1 LLLLATAPLIA
12 AKARALEGAAA
23 PTIVL
28 VHGAW
33 ADETGWNDVVARLQK
48 DGYHTATPRI
58 GVTDPTAD
66 VATVRATLDEIAGPK
81 ILVGHSYGGYVVTN
95 VASGRTDVQ
104 ALVYTAAFTPDEG
117 DTLQSLG
124 AGYAP
129 PAAFEHF
136 VWTGEP
142 FASLAY
148 IDPVWFRHD
157 FAQDLNPKAAAEMS
171 DHQQPIAVPILTTPS
186 GPAAWHTIPS
196 WFAISG
202 ADRMIDPALQR
213 AEAIRIGATTV
224 VFDDASQDAT
234 YELAMGL
241 KTLRQLD
248 KLQVL
253 THPKNLGYGGNQK
266 AGYRYFMENGFDVVV
281 LLHGDGQYA
290 PEILSHLYHP
300 IVAGE
305 ADAVFGSRMMK
316 TYGGPLKGGMPLYK
330 YLGNRVLST
339 FENRMLGMQLTE
351 FQKKRNM
358 QSGRA
363 AAH

>member
-1 LLLLATAPLIA
+1 MSVDNRIHLSRDTKPPDRGGNVVALSVDGQKPFLLLAIAMSALLLLATAPRMA
-12 AKARALEGAAA
+12 AKDGTLGSAAV

-58 GVTDPTAD
+58 GVTDPSAD
-66 VATVRATLDEIAGPK
+66 IATVRATLDTIAGPK

-136 VWTGEP
+136 VWTGAP

-171 DHQQPIAVPILTTPS
+171 GHQQPIAIPILVTPS
-186 GPAAWHTIPS
+186 GPAAWHSIPS

-213 AEAIRIGATTV
+213 AEASRIGARTV
-224 VFDDASQDAT
+224 VFDDASHAGGFT
-234 YELAMGL
+234 HYSARF
-241 KTLRQLD
+241 T
-248 KLQVL
+248 KLI
-253 THPKNLGYGGNQK
+253 
-266 AGYRYFMENGFDVVV
+266 E
-281 LLHGDGQYA
+281 
-290 PEILSHLYHP
+290 
-300 IVAGE
+300 
-305 ADAVFGSRMMK
+305 
-316 TYGGPLKGGMPLYK
+316 
-330 YLGNRVLST
+330 
-339 FENRMLGMQLTE
+339 
-351 FQKKRNM
+351 
-358 QSGRA
+358 A
-363 AAH
+363 AAAGTAD

>member
-1 LLLLATAPLIA
+1 MRDGNRNPLSHDPTPPEQSDKIAALPADRPKPFLLLAIAMSALLLLATAPLMA
-12 AKARALEGAAA
+12 AKARALDGAAA

-66 VATVRATLDEIAGPK
+66 VATVRATLDGIAGPK

-95 VASGRTDVQ
+95 AASGRTDVQ

-157 FAQDLNPKAAAEMS
+157 FAQDLNPKAAADMS

-186 GPAAWHTIPS
+186 GPAAWHSIPS

-213 AEAIRIGATTV
+213 AEASRIGATTV
-224 VFDDASQDAT
+224 VFDDASHAGGFT
-234 YELAMGL
+234 HYAARF
-241 KTLRQLD
+241 T
-248 KLQVL
+248 KLI
-253 THPKNLGYGGNQK
+253 
-266 AGYRYFMENGFDVVV
+266 ED
-281 LLHGDGQYA
+281 
-290 PEILSHLYHP
+290 
-300 IVAGE
+300 
-305 ADAVFGSRMMK
+305 
-316 TYGGPLKGGMPLYK
+316 
-330 YLGNRVLST
+330 
-339 FENRMLGMQLTE
+339 
-351 FQKKRNM
+351 
-358 QSGRA
+358 A
-363 AAH
+363 AAATAH

>member
-1 LLLLATAPLIA
+1 MRLDMRIHQSRDTKATVRTDNVVALPADRPKPFLLFAIAMSALLLVATAPLTVA
-12 AKARALEGAAA
+12 SGGALESRAA

-33 ADETGWNDVVARLQK
+33 ADETSWNDVVARLQK

-58 GVTDPTAD
+58 GVTDPAAD
-66 VATVRATLDEIAGPK
+66 IATVRATLDAIAGPK

-95 VASGRTDVQ
+95 AASGRTDVR
-104 ALVYTAAFTPDEG
+104 ALVYTAAFTPDAG

-136 VWTGEP
+136 VWTGVP

-171 DHQQPIAVPILTTPS
+171 DHQQPIALPILTTPS
-186 GPAAWHTIPS
+186 GPAAWHSIPS

-213 AEAIRIGATTV
+213 AEATRIGATTV
-224 VFDDASQDAT
+224 VFDDASHA
-234 YELAMGL
+234 GGF
-241 KTLRQLD
+241 
-248 KLQVL
+248 
-253 THPKNLGYGGNQK
+253 THYAARFTNLI
-266 AGYRYFMENGFDVVV
+266 ED
-281 LLHGDGQYA
+281 
-290 PEILSHLYHP
+290 
-300 IVAGE
+300 
-305 ADAVFGSRMMK
+305 
-316 TYGGPLKGGMPLYK
+316 
-330 YLGNRVLST
+330 
-339 FENRMLGMQLTE
+339 
-351 FQKKRNM
+351 
-358 QSGRA
+358 A
-363 AAH
+363 AAATAH

>member
-1 LLLLATAPLIA
+1 MNANKRIHMTRDNPPGQSDKVVARPAYGPKPFLFLAIAMSALLLLATAPQMA
-12 AKARALEGAAA
+12 AKGGTLESAAR

-33 ADETGWNDVVARLQK
+33 ADETAWDDVVARLQK
-48 DGYHTATPRI
+48 DGYPTRTPRLS
-58 GVTDPTAD
+58 VTDATAD
-66 VATVRATLDEIAGPK
+66 VATVRATLDAIAGPK

-95 VASGRTDVQ
+95 AAYGRTDVQ

-117 DTLQSLG
+117 DTLLSLG
-124 AGYAP
+124 VGYAP

-186 GPAAWHTIPS
+186 GPAAWHDIPS

-202 ADRMIDPALQR
+202 ADRMLDPALQR

-224 VFDDASQDAT
+224 VFDDASHAGGFT
-234 YELAMGL
+234 HYAARF
-241 KTLRQLD
+241 T
-248 KLQVL
+248 KLI
-253 THPKNLGYGGNQK
+253 
-266 AGYRYFMENGFDVVV
+266 ED
-281 LLHGDGQYA
+281 
-290 PEILSHLYHP
+290 
-300 IVAGE
+300 
-305 ADAVFGSRMMK
+305 
-316 TYGGPLKGGMPLYK
+316 
-330 YLGNRVLST
+330 
-339 FENRMLGMQLTE
+339 
-351 FQKKRNM
+351 
-358 QSGRA
+358 A
-363 AAH
+363 AAATAP

>member
-1 LLLLATAPLIA
+1 MRLDMRIHQSRDTKPPARTDNVVALPADRLKPFLLLAIAMSALLLLATAPLTA
-12 AKARALEGAAA
+12 ARGGALDGTAA

-33 ADETGWNDVVARLQK
+33 ADETGWNDIVARLQK
-48 DGYHTATPRI
+48 DGYHTAAPRI
-58 GVTDPTAD
+58 GVTDPAAD
-66 VATVRATLDEIAGPK
+66 IATVRATLDAIAGPK

-95 VASGRTDVQ
+95 AASGRTDVQ

-157 FAQDLNPKAAAEMS
+157 FAQDLNPKAAAQMS
-171 DHQQPIAVPILTTPS
+171 DHQQPIGVPILTTPS
-186 GPAAWHTIPS
+186 GPAAWHSIPS

-213 AEAIRIGATTV
+213 AEASRIGATTV
-224 VFDDASQDAT
+224 VFDDASHAGGFT
-234 YELAMGL
+234 HYAARF
-241 KTLRQLD
+241 T
-248 KLQVL
+248 KLI
-253 THPKNLGYGGNQK
+253 
-266 AGYRYFMENGFDVVV
+266 ED
-281 LLHGDGQYA
+281 
-290 PEILSHLYHP
+290 
-300 IVAGE
+300 
-305 ADAVFGSRMMK
+305 
-316 TYGGPLKGGMPLYK
+316 
-330 YLGNRVLST
+330 
-339 FENRMLGMQLTE
+339 
-351 FQKKRNM
+351 
-358 QSGRA
+358 A
-363 AAH
+363 AAATTH